1 MKKRIVLCLAMAGI
15 FPAVQAQT
23 VVIDSQVTL
32 AEALAG
38 SSAPQEVLDSLAIAD
53 VEYYSFDG
61 KLHRG
66 QIVMHK
72 TLKEDVIHLFR
83 FMRNQRFPIES
94 AIPIRFDKPN
104 DGTSMDTLNNSYG
117 MAIDINPYNNP
128 AVLANGKVIPQG
140 GTYDRDIPGTL
151 ADTSPVVKEF
161 IRLGWTWG
169 GNWTSLKDYMHFE
182 KKLP

>member
-83 FMRNQRFPIES
+83 FMRNQRFQTERRDLHGHLEQLLFVSLP
-94 AIPIRFDKPN
+94 PN
-104 DGTSMDTLNNSYG
+104 LDL
-117 MAIDINPYNNP
+117 
-128 AVLANGKVIPQG
+128 QQ
-140 GTYDRDIPGTL
+140 R
-151 ADTSPVVKEF
+151 
-161 IRLGWTWG
+161 
-169 GNWTSLKDYMHFE
+169 
-182 KKLP
+182 

>member
-1 MKKRIVLCLAMAGI
+1 
-15 FPAVQAQT
+15 
-23 VVIDSQVTL
+23 
-32 AEALAG
+32 
-38 SSAPQEVLDSLAIAD
+38 
-53 VEYYSFDG
+53 
-61 KLHRG
+61 
-66 QIVMHK
+66 MHK

-104 DGTSMDTLNNSYG
+104 DGTSMDTLNNSYSFHYRRISTSGNGSRSVHSYG

-140 GTYDRDIPGTL
+140 GTYDRDIPGTR